1 MQKLILAGVA
11 AVALLTGC
19 AGGLPGIPGL
29 SAGGGGTTAAPD
41 LKALYVAGRKWE
53 YNVTTGSLPTDTMSI
68 EVTEVSGTKA
78 TIKTTIKGTSTTS
91 TVDTA
96 DKDAF
101 SKMSGAQTAVQ
112 AGAQTTVGQSIT
124 ESVTVPAGTYSCV
137 KTTSTSTYS
146 QGGVSSTSTS
156 ETWINSGVGLVK
168 AVTNVKTS
176 LPAGMPAVP
185 GMGADVKNTM
195 ELKSFK

>member
-1 MQKLILAGVA
+1 MKKLILAGIA
-11 AVALLTGC
+11 GVALLAGC
-19 AGGLPGIPGL
+19 AGGIPGL
-29 SAGGGGTTAAPD
+29 TAGAGGGGSAAAPD
-41 LKALYVAGRKWE
+41 MKALYVAGRKWE
-53 YNVTTGSLPTDTMSI
+53 YDIVTGSTPKETMTI

-78 TIKTTIKGTSTTS
+78 TIKTTLKGTSTTS

-101 SKMSGAQTAVQ
+101 TKMSGAQAAAQ
-112 AGAQTTVGQSIT
+112 AGAQTSVGASVT

-137 KTTSTSTYS
+137 KTTSTTTYS

-168 AVTNVKTS
+168 AVTTVKTT